1 MSQRGQSQH
10 ERATSVC
17 LAVVD
22 PLLER
27 VQTTLF
33 RLQCSKCTP
42 CHQLFRWRRRRRRR
56 GFSPLVR
63 PYRPPAAGFL
73 KVPTSIR
80 KLWRVQKDRT
90 YRNIFELEAIAPLLI
105 LERWGAEYMA
115 DCFWTHYI
123 DNDGSLA
130 ALIRGSSSVYSGDCI
145 VGLTWQLCS
154 DLRIAPWFER
164 VESSANPLDGLSRG
178 RREGPWKSIVDFKVS
193 RKLQDLL
200 SQYGFE

>member
-1 MSQRGQSQH
+1 MNVQLQS
-10 ERATSVC
+10 A
-17 LAVVD
+17 
-22 PLLER
+22 
-27 VQTTLF
+27 
-33 RLQCSKCTP
+33 LQWWTRFLKE
-42 CHQLFRWRRRRRRR
+42 
-56 GFSPLVR
+56 
-63 PYRPPAAGFL
+63 YRPRSFDCNVRSAHHVISYSDGEGGEGGVGAALWFAHDRPPVAGFL

-90 YRNIFELEAIAPLLI
+90 YRDIFELEAIAPLLI

-115 DCFWTHYI
+115 DCLWTHYI

-193 RKLQDLL
+193 RKRQDLL